1 MASQNPTDN
10 NKTNE
15 NENAQQKQVV
25 GESSLSE
32 AEKFLESL
40 NLGDAQPNESG
51 NTDTAASSSTDHK
64 DIMSFLDEISQ
75 YPSEEQQ
82 SEKKKEKAPATTTT
96 TTVTE
101 NTLSSTEQQA
111 SSGGGWMAW
120 GNTLWNQA
128 SEAVKTTTEQ
138 INRSVESPA
147 AKLLEDRVKNLQGY
161 VNKENLGKLGSEL
174 RNLTHSI
181 LETVAPPISEH
192 ELVEVWLSHDM
203 RGYVG
208 LEALVYRAF
217 ARVMEQTE
225 SGHVVVRKI
234 GDKEDEEDDQPRNL
248 NICEGLLEGTKLA
261 QANLEHLVKTHYK
274 EPEARTEYSPQLGA
288 VPVINCPVFLA
299 IQPISMED
307 QVVFVLLLVDPT
319 HQLNFKTYSQSMP
332 LAWLD
337 IPFEENEW
345 VEDKMVEAIRLS
357 VTTVAQDYVYTRMSG
372 AKNELAKA
380 VAAAAASNT
389 EQSEKQQGKDEKKD
403 EKNQQVKTA

>member
-1 MASQNPTDN
+1 MASTNPTDN
-10 NKTNE
+10 TKPND
-15 NENAQQKQVV
+15 NAQQEPTTT
-25 GESSLSE
+25 GGSSLSE

-51 NTDTAASSSTDHK
+51 NTNTNAPSSTDHK

-75 YPSEEQQ
+75 YPNDEQT
-82 SEKKKEKAPATTTT
+82 EKSKEKAPATTTQAET
-96 TTVTE
+96 
-101 NTLSSTEQQA
+101 SSTSHTTGQQQQDSTA
-111 SSGGGWMAW
+111 SGGGWMAW
-120 GNTLWNQA
+120 GNSLWNQA
-128 SEAVKTTTEQ
+128 SEAVKSTTEQ
-138 INRSVESPA
+138 LNRSVESPA

-174 RNLTHSI
+174 RNLTHTI

-234 GDKEDEEDDQPRNL
+234 GDKEDEDQPRNL
-248 NICEGLLEGTKLA
+248 NLCEGLLEGTKLA
-261 QANLEHLVKTHYK
+261 KANLEHLVKTHYK

-332 LAWLD
+332 LTWLD

-357 VTTVAQDYVYTRMSG
+357 VTTVAQDYVYTRMTG

-380 VAAAAASNT
+380 VAAAAS
-389 EQSEKQQGKDEKKD
+389 SSSDPEKKQEPSEQKE
-403 EKNQQVKTA
+403 EKVDQVKNA